1 MLIDM
6 HVHPMLYKEIYTPGD
21 APDGFDFWER
31 EFGMGHMGPMD
42 WDEIEVELDVCHV
55 DKSVLMPL
63 DVTSAAGGRFGT
75 NDQIASLVAAHPD
88 RLWGFAS
95 VDPGVPH
102 APEELERAFRD
113 LGAKGLFLHPAKQ
126 GFCPGDASAQP
137 LYEICEKY
145 DRPVMFDA
153 GLSWEPSAPLSACHP
168 LAFEQTI
175 MTHPNVRL
183 SLIHI

>member
-1 MLIDM
+1 MVIDM
-6 HVHPMLYKEIYTPGD
+6 HAHPMLYKIYTPGD

-95 VDPGVPH
+95 VDPQVSPTRR
-102 APEELERAFRD
+102 EELERAFRD

-126 GFCPGDASAQP
+126 GFCPGDASARTA
-137 LYEICEKY
+137 LRDMREIRSPRHVRCGALMGALGTAV
-145 DRPVMFDA
+145 R
-153 GLSWEPSAPLSACHP
+153 LPSAG
-168 LAFEQTI
+168 
-175 MTHPNVRL
+175 VRANHHDP
-183 SLIHI
+183 S

>member
-6 HVHPMLYKEIYTPGD
+6 HAHPMLYKEIYTPGD

-126 GFCPGDASAQP
+126 GFCPATRVRNRSTRYARNT
-137 LYEICEKY
+137 I
-145 DRPVMFDA
+145 A
-153 GLSWEPSAPLSACHP
+153 PSCSMRGSHGSPRHRCPPAIRWRSSKPS
-168 LAFEQTI
+168 
-175 MTHPNVRL
+175 
-183 SLIHI
+183 